1 MGETLV
7 DLQKM
12 HALEVKLAAIQR
24 SRDAKV
30 RQVDV
35 GRRRLKL
42 AEEKHQVHLA
52 AVRERQ
58 IKIDLL
64 SLDVSSREDSIAKH
78 RAALTKSKT
87 NKEYAA
93 VLTAM
98 NTEKA
103 DSSKVEAEV
112 LQLMEDIGKLKS
124 EGARIEEEQVKAGAF
139 LRDAEAS
146 LAAYD
151 SKARAELE
159 SLQAQREAVA
169 RKFKPEVLFAFNR
182 ASQRHEGEALAHVEK
197 VHPKRDE
204 YVCSGCNVTI
214 TLDKV
219 NALRVREDV
228 ELCPQ
233 CARILFFADG
243 LAAAPPR

>member
-1 MGETLV
+1 MGETLA

-12 HALEVKLAAIQR
+12 HALELKLATIRRAR
-24 SRDAKV
+24 DSRV

-35 GRRRLKL
+35 ARRRLKL
-42 AEEKHQVHLA
+42 AEEKSQAHHA
-52 AVRERQ
+52 ALRERQ
-58 IKIDLL
+58 IKIDML

-103 DSSKVEAEV
+103 DSSKIEAEV
-112 LQLMEDIGKLKS
+112 LQLMEDLGKLKE
-124 EGARIEEEQVKAGAF
+124 EGARLEEEQTRAKAS
-139 LRDAEAS
+139 LRDAESAV
-146 LAAYD
+146 AAFD
-151 SKARAELE
+151 DRGRAELAE
-159 SLQAQREAVA
+159 LQSQRDALA
-169 RKFKPEVLFAFNR
+169 ATFKPEVLFAFNR

-219 NALRVREDV
+219 NALRTRKDM

-233 CARILFFADG
+233 CARILFFADN
-243 LAAAPPR
+243 LSSARVR

>member
-12 HALEVKLAAIQR
+12 HALELRLTAIKR
-24 SRDAKV
+24 ARDAKV

-42 AEEKHQVHLA
+42 AEEKHLAFHA

-58 IKIDLL
+58 IKIDLQ
-64 SLDVSSREDSIAKH
+64 SLDVASREDSIAKH

-103 DSSKVEAEV
+103 DSSKIEAEV
-112 LQLMEDIGKLKS
+112 LQLMEELGKVKS
-124 EGARIEEEQVKAGAF
+124 DGALIEEEQTKAAAF
-139 LRDAEAS
+139 LRDAEAG
-146 LAAYD
+146 LAAFD
-151 SKARAELE
+151 DKSRAELGG
-159 SLQAQREAVA
+159 LQAQREAVA
-169 RKFKPEVLFAFNR
+169 AKFQPPVLFAFNR
-182 ASQRHEGEALAHVEK
+182 ASQRHDGEALAHVEK
-197 VHPKRDE
+197 THPKRDE
-204 YVCSGCNVTI
+204 YACSGCNVQI

-219 NALRVREDV
+219 NALRTRDEMQ
-228 ELCPQ
+228 LCPQ